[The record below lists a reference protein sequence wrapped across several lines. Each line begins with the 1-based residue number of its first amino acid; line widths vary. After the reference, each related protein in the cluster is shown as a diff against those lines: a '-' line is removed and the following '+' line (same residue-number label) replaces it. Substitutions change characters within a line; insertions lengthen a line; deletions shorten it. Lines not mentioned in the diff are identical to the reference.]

1 MSSYEFDG
9 FVSFTLA
16 IILLFVGKITVSR
29 VEILRRYSIPEPV
42 IGGFLCA
49 AAVAVAYFFFDLKVG
64 FDLEV
69 RDWLLLYFFA
79 AIGLRADIRTL
90 ISGGKPLVILLL
102 LATSFI
108 FLQNLVGI
116 GAATAYGMD
125 PKAGLMVGSISL
137 TGGVGTALAWAPT
150 FVERLGI
157 SNALELGIAANTVG
171 LISAAVIGGPI
182 ARYLIT
188 KHKLTTSGD
197 AKLDI
202 GVEHEKQRTTPVD
215 SYAVLWAW
223 LWLNVAMIFGY
234 YLNESLEAAGLQLPL
249 FVSCLIG
256 GILIGNA
263 RNLILK
269 RDEAYPG
276 AKLGIALISDISLGM
291 FLTMALMG
299 LQLWELEG
307 LLLFITSVMVFQI
320 LLSVVFTIV
329 IVFRFM
335 GKDYESSVISAG
347 FGGITLGSTA
357 TAIVN
362 MTAVAKQYG
371 AAHRAFVIVPLVCGF
386 FIDLVNAMIIN
397 FFVGF

>member
-1 MSSYEFDG
+1 MGSHEFDG

-16 IILLFVGKITVSR
+16 IVLLFMGKAVVGR

-49 AAVAVAYFFFDLKVG
+49 AAVAVAYFVFDLKIS

-90 ISGGKPLVILLL
+90 ISGGRPLAILLL
-102 LATSFI
+102 LATTFI
-108 FLQNLVGI
+108 FLQNMTGI
-116 GAATAYGMD
+116 GIASAFGMD

-137 TGGVGTALAWAPT
+137 TGGVGTALAWAPI

-157 SNALELGIAANTVG
+157 SNALELAIAANTVG

-182 ARYLIT
+182 ARYLLTRHNIT
-188 KHKLTTSGD
+188 PSGD
-197 AKLDI
+197 EKLDI
-202 GVEHEKQRTTPVD
+202 GVEHEDRHAPVD
-215 SYAVLWAW
+215 SYGVLWAW

-234 YLNESLEAAGLQLPL
+234 YLDQALEAAGLQLPL

-269 RDEAYPG
+269 TDEVYTG
-276 AKLGIALISDISLGM
+276 AKRGYALISDISLGM

-299 LQLWELEG
+299 LQLWELQG
-307 LLLFITSVMVFQI
+307 LVLFMSAVMLFQI
-320 LLSVVFTIV
+320 LLSVLFTV
-329 IVFRFM
+329 LLVFRFM
-335 GKDYESSVISAG
+335 GRDYEATVISAG

-371 AAHRAFVIVPLVCGF
+371 AAHRAFIVVPLVCGF
-386 FIDLVNAMIIN
+386 FIDLVNAVIIN
-397 FFVGF
+397 VFVNL